1 MKRPLTAAPASQ
13 RGAVLFVSMI
23 LLVIL
28 TLIGVTAARMQTAE
42 ESMARNENNHQLA
55 LEYAE
60 AALRNAEGFV
70 GKYQQADFA
79 TNGAGLY
86 DLSLEL
92 QTGTQTSI
100 ADTTDWSQPGVQTL
114 MYAGPALNNAP
125 PPSQAAQIIIE
136 AMPPVTPV
144 GSQMGDPRY
153 NSPATQIFS
162 YRITAHAGGADA
174 SSTATLQSVY
184 Q

>member
-1 MKRPLTAAPASQ
+1 MKRPLAAAPATQ

-79 TNGAGLY
+79 SNGAGLY

-92 QTGTQTSI
+92 QTTNQSI
-100 ADTTDWSQPGVQTL
+100 ADSTDWSQPGVQTL

-125 PPSQAAQIIIE
+125 PASQAAQIIIE

-162 YRITAHAGGADA
+162 YRITTHAGGADA

>member
-1 MKRPLTAAPASQ
+1 MKRPLTVIPAHQ

-55 LEYAE
+55 LQYAE

-79 TNGAGLY
+79 TNNAGLY
-86 DLSLEL
+86 NLSLEL
-92 QTGTQTSI
+92 QTTNQSV
-100 ADTTDWSQPGVQTL
+100 ADATNWGSPGVDTML
-114 MYAGPALNNAP
+114 YAGPALNNAP

-136 AMPPVTPV
+136 SMPPVTPV
-144 GSQMGDPRY
+144 GSQMGDSRY